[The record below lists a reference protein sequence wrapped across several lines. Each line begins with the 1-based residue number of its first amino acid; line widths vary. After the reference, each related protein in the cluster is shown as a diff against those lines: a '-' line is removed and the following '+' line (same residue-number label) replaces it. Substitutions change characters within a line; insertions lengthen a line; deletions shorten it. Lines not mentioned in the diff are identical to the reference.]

1 MQSLKNRLLFNLNYF
16 SVWVLFFI
24 IARFTF
30 LAFYASKTAELDF
43 TTFLQIPIY
52 GFKLDLAF
60 SAYLASIP
68 FLLIT
73 ISSLFNSTTFLKH
86 ILKTYTYIFI
96 VLMIL
101 LLLFDLALYGPWGIR
116 LDATPLTYINTP
128 GEMLASV
135 PTLELYLTIGAWILS
150 SIFCGIIFNKVINK
164 GFSSFGKKSIWN
176 FPILLLTTGSLVIIM
191 RGGLQN
197 TPINHSN
204 VYFSDKMYA
213 NHAAINYA
221 WNFANAVSSNSY
233 DMTNPF
239 LLSPIE
245 EAQKLIQQENELINN
260 APIDSRFTT
269 ILNTDKPNV
278 ILIIWESLTAKLVG
292 ALDGEPTV
300 TENLNQLSKE
310 GLFFTNF
317 YANGD
322 RSDKGL
328 VAILS
333 GYFPQAHKS
342 IIKSPSKT
350 RTLPSLFKEM
360 EKLGYNTSFY
370 HGGDLSFGNM
380 KTYLRSGGVDYFVDE
395 SDFDSKDHNSKW
407 GAHDHVLFNKFSKDL
422 DRETT
427 KQPFFK
433 TLFTLSS
440 HEPFEFP
447 DSYKFGKTTDTDKF
461 RSSHAYTDKTIGN
474 FIAHAK
480 KQTWWKNTLI
490 VIMADH
496 GHAQPKH
503 EGAFNSPK
511 KFHIPMLWIG
521 GALNKTS
528 EQVDTFGSQSD
539 FPYTLLSLLKGDTT
553 KFEWSKNIFTSSKN
567 HYAHYIFNRGF
578 GNISKDN
585 VFVYDYLSKKEIIST
600 GNNAKKHEDLGKA
613 ITQNSY
619 QDFLERK

>member
-1 MQSLKNRLLFNLNYF
+1 MQSLKNRLLFNLKYF
-16 SVWVLFFI
+16 RNWVMFFI
-24 IARFTF
+24 VSRFIF
-30 LAFYASKTAELDF
+30 LGFYGTKTKELDLF
-43 TTFLQIPIY
+43 TLLKIPVY

-60 SAYLASIP
+60 SAYLAAIP

-73 ISSLFNSTTFLKH
+73 ISVLINNNFIKY
-86 ILKTYTYIFI
+86 ILKIYTFAFI
-96 VLMIL
+96 CLMNL
-101 LLLFDLALYGPWGIR
+101 LLLFDLALYGPWGVR

-135 PTLELYLTIGAWILS
+135 PTRELYLTIIAWLLISYLVS
-150 SIFCGIIFNKVINK
+150 YLFNKTINK
-164 GFSSFGKKSIWN
+164 SFSNFNQKKIWN
-176 FPILLLTTGSLVIIM
+176 FPILLLITGSLVIVM

-213 NHAAINYA
+213 NHAAINFA

-233 DMTNPF
+233 DMNNPF
-239 LLSPIE
+239 KLMKLETAHKIIQ
-245 EAQKLIQQENELINN
+245 EANQKINKEKPTSKFEN
-260 APIDSRFTT
+260 

-292 ALDGEPTV
+292 SLGGEPNV

-310 GLFFTNF
+310 GLLFTNF

-333 GYFPQAHKS
+333 GYYPQAHKS

-360 EKLGYNTSFY
+360 EKLGYNSSFY

-380 KTYLRSGGVDYFVDE
+380 KTYLRSGGVNHFVDE

-407 GAHDHVLFNKFSKDL
+407 GAHDHVLFERFSKDL
-422 DRETT
+422 ASKET

-433 TLFTLSS
+433 SLFTLSS

-447 DSYKFGKTTDTDKF
+447 DKYKFGKATKTDKF
-461 RSSHAYTDKTIGN
+461 RSSHAYTDKTIGA
-474 FIAHAK
+474 FIKFAK
-480 KQTWWKNTLI
+480 TQSWWHNTLI

-496 GHAQPKH
+496 GHPMPKH
-503 EGAFNSPK
+503 KGAFNSPK
-511 KFHIPMLWIG
+511 KFHIPMLWLG
-521 GALNKTS
+521 GALN
-528 EQVDTFGSQSD
+528 
-539 FPYTLLSLLKGDTT
+539 
-553 KFEWSKNIFTSSKN
+553 
-567 HYAHYIFNRGF
+567 
-578 GNISKDN
+578 
-585 VFVYDYLSKKEIIST
+585 
-600 GNNAKKHEDLGKA
+600 
-613 ITQNSY
+613 
-619 QDFLERK
+619 